1 MSEKNINEN
10 ADLDFIRSVLD
21 DKKSNGENITI
32 PTETLDESAYTNQPS
47 EETVKTPRKRAPKK
61 VEDDGEPVPFDLSSI
76 NVVEKNPVEKDPVE
90 KDPVIKK
97 WILRPISYI
106 LCNKVDTRILIQTFF
121 NLYCLKYFI
130 LIAK

>member
-61 VEDDGEPVPFDLSSI
+61 VEDDGEPFEEKMERLTKTLSEQFARSRELEDEI
-76 NVVEKNPVEKDPVE
+76 RKQHGGIGYE
-90 KDPVIKK
+90 
-97 WILRPISYI
+97 L
-106 LCNKVDTRILIQTFF
+106 
-121 NLYCLKYFI
+121 
-130 LIAK
+130 